1 MERLVKKIKWSDI
14 NSEYENLNLDDFYMV
29 DDVSFENLV
38 EIQKILEKLY
48 DYEDLQEKT
57 GLSLRQMKEL
67 FDIDKQKY

>member
-57 GLSLRQMKEL
+57 GLSLRHH
-67 FDIDKQKY
+67 ISW